1 METRKKRVLV
11 VDDSATARL
20 TLQRMLEAHGLIVDL
35 AHSAEDALDYLS
47 EARPDVIFMD
57 HMMPGMDGLQAVKTI
72 KDDPTTAMIPIM
84 MYTSK
89 GAGEVYVGQARALG
103 AVGVLSKNVKPVE
116 LLKVLRALRMVKDPD
131 DPNVSGIRRARA
143 TFVEHQAPAAPD
155 ETLKDAVKEAV
166 VSCEVDALRRV
177 ITPLLQEQRVQFKRE
192 LAAAT
197 EALLKRIGA
206 TLGAG
211 QRGRQGGRRDGRALR
226 FGWLLAGVLMAVM
239 VLDHVYWRGAGAPE
253 PAQMVP
259 TLAEQPGLIQDP
271 GASGGGGAQKLV
283 ARENAGLY
291 DVLGWA
297 LGYAGAYPYDEQP
310 LGAHTLGLLQGLV
323 SRLAAIGFRGTIR
336 LDTHMGRF
344 CLGRD
349 AMGLPLLPQASAP
362 MGECESGA
370 VDHEEARLRGA
381 QQSVAFANFLD
392 SAPELAR
399 DQIRIELISHGLES
413 PWGQP
418 PGPDAVQS
426 VGEWN
431 RIAALNNRVGF
442 TVIPQGH

>member
-1 METRKKRVLV
+1 
-11 VDDSATARL
+11 
-20 TLQRMLEAHGLIVDL
+20 
-35 AHSAEDALDYLS
+35 
-47 EARPDVIFMD
+47 
-57 HMMPGMDGLQAVKTI
+57 MMPGMDGLQAVKTI

-89 GAGEVYVGQARALG
+89 GGGEVYVGQARALG

-116 LLKVLRALRMVKDPD
+116 LLKVLRALRMVKDPE
-131 DPNVSGIRRARA
+131 DPNASGIRRARA

-192 LAAAT
+192 LAATT

-206 TLGAG
+206 TLGAD
-211 QRGRQGGRRDGRALR
+211 QPGRQDSRRDGRALR

-239 VLDHVYWRGAGAPE
+239 VLDHVSWRESPE
-253 PAQMVP
+253 PAPMAP
-259 TLAEQPGLIQDP
+259 TVAEQAGLIQDP
-271 GASGGGGAQKLV
+271 VAGGGGGAQEPL

-297 LGYAGAYPYDEQP
+297 LRHAGAYPYDEQP

-323 SRLAAIGFRGTIR
+323 SRLAAIGFRGIIR

-362 MGECESGA
+362 MGECEPGA
-370 VDHEEARLRGA
+370 VDHDEARLRGA
-381 QQSVAFANFLD
+381 QQSVAFANFMD

-399 DQIRIELISHGLES
+399 DEIRIELFSHGLES
-413 PWGQP
+413 PWVQP
-418 PGPDAVQS
+418 PGPDAVQN

-431 RIAALNNRVGF
+431 RIAALNNRVEF